1 MSKNTNQSV
10 QNSDAVFPGWGK
22 TPPGTTVI
30 LHNIT
35 AVTHP
40 SYGSTVSEETLRELH
55 LKIPPIPARQI
66 GANMRR
72 FSFIAQ

>member
-10 QNSDAVFPGWGK
+10 QNSDAVFPGWG
-22 TPPGTTVI
+22 TTVT